1 MRPGM
6 PDPTPPSAPDTRAEP
21 AREVRRESAA
31 SRIERWSFGTALGL
45 LGGFA
50 MLLLVAPT
58 LIVIV
63 VSFTSG
69 LSLRFP
75 PPGVSLRWYEALLTA
90 SPDLW
95 RAARVSLEVA
105 ASATAIATVLAVA
118 AALALARRRELWA
131 RFLDST
137 FMSPLMLPTL
147 ALGLSLLVLFNLTGT
162 GVSKFTLIV
171 GHVAITAPYILRT
184 TSASLSQLDPVLLES
199 ARSLGAGRW
208 FTFRTVTLPLVLPGV
223 AAGAFI
229 AFMMS
234 FDNVAISLFLS
245 DARSEVLPIRLW
257 NIIESNLDVRAAA
270 VSGVLIAAT
279 TVLVLLMERVV
290 GVSRHVR

>member
-1 MRPGM
+1 MAEGAYESLKTAPPMRGE
-6 PDPTPPSAPDTRAEP
+6 SIGSRAERGSFN
-21 AREVRRESAA
+21 AVIGMLSAIA
-31 SRIERWSFGTALGL
+31 I
-45 LGGFA
+45 
-50 MLLLVAPT
+50 LLLIAPT
-58 LIVIV
+58 LIVLI

-69 LSLRFP
+69 QSLRFP
-75 PPGVSLRWYEALLTA
+75 PPGWSLRWYEALFND

-95 RAARVSLEVA
+95 RAATLSLQVA
-105 ASATAIATVLAVA
+105 GIATAISTVLAVT
-118 AALALARRRELWA
+118 AALAIAREPRLWA
-131 RFLDST
+131 RFLDSV

-147 ALGLSLLVLFNLTGT
+147 ALGLGLLVWFNVFGT
-162 GVSKFTLIV
+162 GVSMVTLVI
-171 GHVAITAPYILRT
+171 GHTAITTPYILRT
-184 TSASLSQLDPVLLES
+184 TCASLSQLDPVLLES
-199 ARSLGAGRW
+199 ARSLGAGPW
-208 FTFRTVTLPLVLPGV
+208 FAFRTVTLPLILPGI

-270 VSGVLIAAT
+270 VSGVLIAVT
-279 TVLVLLMERVV
+279 TVLVIMMERFV

>member
-1 MRPGM
+1 MADATYGSLKVEVQMRG
-6 PDPTPPSAPDTRAEP
+6 
-21 AREVRRESAA
+21 ESIA
-31 SRIERWSFGTALGL
+31 SRVERWSFGSVIGL
-45 LGGFA
+45 LSA
-50 MLLLVAPT
+50 AAIVLLVAPT
-58 LIVIV
+58 LIVII

-69 LSLRFP
+69 MSLRFP
-75 PPGVSLRWYEALLTA
+75 PPGYSLRWYEALFTN

-95 RAARVSLEVA
+95 RAAKLSFQVA
-105 ASATAIATVLAVA
+105 ALATAISTVLAVS
-118 AALALARRRELWA
+118 AALAIARRPVLWA
-131 RFLDST
+131 RFLDSV

-147 ALGLSLLVLFNLTGT
+147 ALGLGLLVWFNLFGS
-162 GVSKFTLIV
+162 GVSMTTLVI
-171 GHVAITAPYILRT
+171 GHVAITSPYILRT
-184 TSASLSQLDPVLLES
+184 TCASLSQLDGVLLES
-199 ARSLGAGRW
+199 AKSLGAGPL
-208 FTFRTVTLPLVLPGV
+208 FTFRTVTLPVIFPGI

-270 VSGVLIAAT
+270 VSGVLIAVT
-279 TVLVLLMERVV
+279 TVLVILMERVF

>member
-1 MRPGM
+1 M
-6 PDPTPPSAPDTRAEP
+6 
-21 AREVRRESAA
+21 RRESVA
-31 SRIERWSFGTALGL
+31 SRAERGTFHAVVGALSVIAIVL
-45 LGGFA
+45 LI
-50 MLLLVAPT
+50 APT
-58 LIVIV
+58 LIVLL

-69 LSLRFP
+69 QTLRFP
-75 PPGVSLRWYEALLTA
+75 PPGWSLRWYQALFTD

-95 RAARVSLEVA
+95 RAATLSLQVA
-105 ASATAIATVLAVA
+105 GTATAISTVLAVCG
-118 AALALARRRELWA
+118 ALALARQRRLWA
-131 RFLDST
+131 RFLDSV

-147 ALGLSLLVLFNLTGT
+147 ALGLGLLVWFNVFGT
-162 GVSKFTLIV
+162 GVSMVTLVI
-171 GHVAITAPYILRT
+171 GHTAITTPYILRT
-184 TSASLSQLDPVLLES
+184 TCASLSQLDGVLLES
-199 ARSLGAGRW
+199 AKSLGAGPL
-208 FTFRTVTLPLVLPGV
+208 FAFRTVTLPLILPGV

-270 VSGVLIAAT
+270 VSGVLIAVT
-279 TVLVLLMERVV
+279 TVLVIVMERVV

>member
-1 MRPGM
+1 MIEGSLAK
-6 PDPTPPSAPDTRAEP
+6 TPSPRSLRG
-21 AREVRRESAA
+21 ESIA
-31 SRIERWSFGTALGL
+31 SRFERWSFGTVVGL
-45 LGGFA
+45 LSA
-50 MLLLVAPT
+50 VAILLLLAPT
-58 LIVIV
+58 VIVLV

-75 PPGVSLRWYEALLTA
+75 PPGYSLRWYEALFTD

-95 RAARVSLEVA
+95 RAARLSFQVA
-105 ASATAIATVLAVA
+105 ATATAISTVLALS
-118 AALALARRRELWA
+118 AALAIARQPRLWA
-131 RFLDST
+131 RFLDSV

-147 ALGLSLLVLFNLTGT
+147 ALGLGLLVWFNVFGS
-162 GVSKFTLIV
+162 GVSMLTLVI
-171 GHVAITAPYILRT
+171 GHVAITTPYILRT
-184 TSASLSQLDPVLLES
+184 TCASLSQLDPVLLEG
-199 ARSLGAGRW
+199 ARSLGAGPW
-208 FTFRTVTLPLVLPGV
+208 FAFRTVTLPLVLPGI

-270 VSGVLIAAT
+270 VSGILIVVT
-279 TVLVLLMERVV
+279 TVMVIVMERVV

>member
-1 MRPGM
+1 MAEGAYESLKTAPPMRGE
-6 PDPTPPSAPDTRAEP
+6 SIGSRAERGSFN
-21 AREVRRESAA
+21 AVIGMLSAVA
-31 SRIERWSFGTALGL
+31 I
-45 LGGFA
+45 
-50 MLLLVAPT
+50 LLLIAPT
-58 LIVIV
+58 LIVLI

-69 LSLRFP
+69 QSLRFP
-75 PPGVSLRWYEALLTA
+75 PPGWSLRWYEALFND

-95 RAARVSLEVA
+95 RAATLSLQVA
-105 ASATAIATVLAVA
+105 GIATAISTVLAVT
-118 AALALARRRELWA
+118 AALAIAREPRLWA
-131 RFLDST
+131 RFLDSV

-147 ALGLSLLVLFNLTGT
+147 ALGLGLLVWFNVFGT
-162 GVSKFTLIV
+162 GVSMVTLVI
-171 GHVAITAPYILRT
+171 GHTAITTPYILRT
-184 TSASLSQLDPVLLES
+184 TCASLSQLDPVLLET
-199 ARSLGAGRW
+199 ARSLGAGPW
-208 FTFRTVTLPLVLPGV
+208 FAFRTVTLPLILPGI

-270 VSGVLIAAT
+270 VSGVLIAVT
-279 TVLVLLMERVV
+279 TVLVIMMERFV